1 MIIISSTQLRPPS
14 SSSPGREG
22 EQCYILSQN
31 PTINPNTP
39 IPRVPLPLQAPPPN
53 PKPTMPS
60 TASTPSIDLPPYVLL
75 EVFEFLPGQDLVVA
89 SHTCRLWNQ
98 LIMARRR
105 LRANAFLPSTYVPSY
120 PIPDT
125 ELHPIISQLHLDD
138 TVDPSEATYGR
149 NKPARRINASPV
161 ATQLATCPAVTELRL
176 DVMKYHPHVVVANP
190 DGVRVA
196 DVVRELAK

>member
-1 MIIISSTQLRPPS
+1 
-14 SSSPGREG
+14 
-22 EQCYILSQN
+22 
-31 PTINPNTP
+31 
-39 IPRVPLPLQAPPPN
+39 
-53 PKPTMPS
+53 MPS
-60 TASTPSIDLPPYVLL
+60 TTSTPSIDLPPYVLL